1 MKESVVNIDILLKH
15 KVKNKDNNIS
25 VDIIFN
31 KNVITNIDMDSILE
45 NVCELWDGEPE
56 ALLDILYSLKKS
68 IVSSGGRAW
77 KMKWPH

>member
-31 KNVITNIDMDSILE
+31 KNVITNIDMDNILE

-56 ALLDILYSLKKS
+56 TLLDILYSLKRS
-68 IVSSGGRAW
+68 LIQSGGRA
-77 KMKWPH
+77 

>member
-68 IVSSGGRAW
+68 IVYSGGRA
-77 KMKWPH
+77 

>member
-31 KNVITNIDMDSILE
+31 KNVITNIDMDNILE

-56 ALLDILYSLKKS
+56 ILLDILYSLKRS
-68 IVSSGGRAW
+68 LIQSGGRA
-77 KMKWPH
+77 